1 MRGIF
6 IMPLVQLTD
15 LYKIYSAGDNEV
27 RALGG
32 VSLSIEAGEFVAIT
46 GQSGSG
52 KSTLMNMLG
61 CLDAPD
67 AGSYLLDG
75 KNVADIPETVL
86 AGIRNRRIGFIFQS
100 FNLIPSLTALENVEL
115 PLIYRRI
122 PRRERLR
129 LAQEALERVGIANRM
144 RHYPAQLSGG
154 QQQRAAIARAIAAKP
169 PIILADEPTGNLDS
183 AAGAQ
188 VMGILR
194 TLHDEGHTIILIT
207 HDESIASSAGRLIR
221 IIDGRVVS
229 DSRQT

>member
-1 MRGIF
+1 M
-6 IMPLVQLTD
+6 MPLVQLTD
-15 LYKIYSAGDNEV
+15 LCKIYSAGESEV

-75 KNVADIPETVL
+75 KNVADIPETIL

-194 TLHDEGHTIILIT
+194 ALHGEGHTIILIT
-207 HDESIASSAGRLIR
+207 HDESIASAAGRLIR

-229 DSRQT
+229 DSRQ

>member
-1 MRGIF
+1 
-6 IMPLVQLTD
+6 
-15 LYKIYSAGDNEV
+15 
-27 RALGG
+27 
-32 VSLSIEAGEFVAIT
+32 
-46 GQSGSG
+46 
-52 KSTLMNMLG
+52 MNMLG

-144 RHYPAQLSGG
+144 RTTPPNC
-154 QQQRAAIARAIAAKP
+154 RAA
-169 PIILADEPTGNLDS
+169 S
-183 AAGAQ
+183 
-188 VMGILR
+188 
-194 TLHDEGHTIILIT
+194 
-207 HDESIASSAGRLIR
+207 SSAPQSPGRSQPNRRLFWRMNRPATSIR
-221 IIDGRVVS
+221 R
-229 DSRQT
+229 RARK

>member
-15 LYKIYSAGDNEV
+15 LCKLYSAGDSEV

-194 TLHDEGHTIILIT
+194 TLHGEGHTIILIT

>member
-15 LYKIYSAGDNEV
+15 LCKIYSAGDNEV

-169 PIILADEPTGNLDS
+169 PILLADEPTGNLDS

-194 TLHDEGHTIILIT
+194 TLHGEGHTIILIT

>member
-15 LYKIYSAGDNEV
+15 LCKIYSAGDNEV

-75 KNVADIPETVL
+75 KMWPI
-86 AGIRNRRIGFIFQS
+86 
-100 FNLIPSLTALENVEL
+100 SLKPFWPASATAES
-115 PLIYRRI
+115 
-122 PRRERLR
+122 
-129 LAQEALERVGIANRM
+129 ALFF
-144 RHYPAQLSGG
+144 
-154 QQQRAAIARAIAAKP
+154 K
-169 PIILADEPTGNLDS
+169 
-183 AAGAQ
+183 
-188 VMGILR
+188 
-194 TLHDEGHTIILIT
+194 
-207 HDESIASSAGRLIR
+207 AS
-221 IIDGRVVS
+221 
-229 DSRQT
+229 T